1 MRCKVLSIQEISSAG
16 IYRASGKSKEDV
28 FAEMVFKLKK
38 VYKISLEDTADNSVS
53 TASGW

>member
-1 MRCKVLSIQEISSAG
+1 MRCKVLSVQVISSAG